1 MSESESLAQRQA
13 QLVAALIAGGPLPE
27 GVDAGAVIV
36 LGGVLLAKRKRGLR
50 YAAPMVPA
58 VLGPRFERLFA
69 EYAQFRALPQDE
81 TATEDA
87 IQFLRWLRRTAQLP
101 SELKYAVVTM
111 RMRRWFDAVQARRRR
126 ARG

>member
-1 MSESESLAQRQA
+1 MSENESLAQRQA
-13 QLVAALIAGGPLPE
+13 LLVAALLAGGPLPD
-27 GVDAGAVIV
+27 GVDAGAAAV

-50 YAAPMVPA
+50 YAAPTVPA
-58 VLGPRFERLFA
+58 VLGARFERLFA

-101 SELKYAVVTM
+101 PELKFVVVTM
-111 RMRRWFDAVQARRRR
+111 RVRRLIDAMQSRRRR
-126 ARG
+126 VRG